1 MKLRDWDINL
11 KVRLGGE
18 AIVNITFWMFFPFLA
33 IYFSEE
39 FGKTLA
45 GTLLVVSQ
53 AFAVVANLLGGY
65 FSDRFGRKTMMVTA
79 SAGQGIAYLIFALSA
94 SPWLDSP
101 VLGFIC
107 FSIVSIFSSFYWP
120 ASQAMIADV
129 VPEKDRSS
137 VFAIFYTSINI
148 AVVIGPLLGSIFYAD
163 HRFELLLMAGI
174 TNLVLGL
181 LLYKLSHETAPQILQ
196 GISSQS
202 EGGALAILARQFK
215 EYGIILHDRVFLLF
229 ILGGI
234 FASMTFLQLDL
245 LYPVYTKEVVHN
257 QTLFAFNGWEM
268 KVSGEQAFGIL
279 IAENGL
285 LVVLFTVIVSKWM
298 ESFKER
304 SVFVASSL
312 CYGAAMLVAAS
323 THWVW
328 GLILSMAVFTF
339 AELMTVGIQNN
350 FISKIAPE
358 HMRGQYFAAAGL
370 RYTIGRMLAPMA
382 ITMTEWFGNSM
393 TFIILFGFTVVSAFL
408 YMATFRNLPS
418 KTKAI
423 AG

>member
-33 IYFSEE
+33 IYFSDE

-45 GTLLVVSQ
+45 GTLLVASQ

-174 TNLVLGL
+174 TNLMLGL
-181 LLYKLSHETAPQILQ
+181 LLYKLSHETAPQVLQ
-196 GISSQS
+196 GLSSQS
-202 EGGALAILARQFK
+202 QGGALAILARQFK

-393 TFIILFGFTVVSAFL
+393 TFIILFGFTVVSALL

>member
-107 FSIVSIFSSFYWP
+107 FSVVSIFSSFYWP

-181 LLYKLSHETAPQILQ
+181 LLYKLSHETAPQVLQ
-196 GISSQS
+196 GLSGQSQ
-202 EGGALAILARQFK
+202 GGALAILARQFK

-298 ESFKER
+298 ENFKER

-339 AELMTVGIQNN
+339 AELMTVGVQNN

-408 YMATFRNLPS
+408 YMATFRNLPA
-418 KTKAI
+418 KTKTI

>member
-1 MKLRDWDINL
+1 
-11 KVRLGGE
+11 
-18 AIVNITFWMFFPFLA
+18 
-33 IYFSEE
+33 
-39 FGKTLA
+39 
-45 GTLLVVSQ
+45 
-53 AFAVVANLLGGY
+53 
-65 FSDRFGRKTMMVTA
+65 
-79 SAGQGIAYLIFALSA
+79 
-94 SPWLDSP
+94 
-101 VLGFIC
+101 
-107 FSIVSIFSSFYWP
+107 
-120 ASQAMIADV
+120 
-129 VPEKDRSS
+129 
-137 VFAIFYTSINI
+137 
-148 AVVIGPLLGSIFYAD
+148 
-163 HRFELLLMAGI
+163 
-174 TNLVLGL
+174 
-181 LLYKLSHETAPQILQ
+181 
-196 GISSQS
+196 
-202 EGGALAILARQFK
+202 
-215 EYGIILHDRVFLLF
+215 
-229 ILGGI
+229 
-234 FASMTFLQLDL
+234 MTFLQLDL

>member
-33 IYFSEE
+33 IYFSDE

-53 AFAVVANLLGGY
+53 AFAVIANLLGGY

-101 VLGFIC
+101 ILGFIC

-181 LLYKLSHETAPQILQ
+181 LLYKLSHETAPQVLQ
-196 GISSQS
+196 GISGQSQ
-202 EGGALAILARQFK
+202 GGALAILARQFK

-298 ESFKER
+298 GSFKER

-312 CYGAAMLVAAS
+312 CYGVAMLIAAS

-370 RYTIGRMLAPMA
+370 RYTIGRMLAPLA

-393 TFIILFGFTVVSAFL
+393 TFIILFGFTVVSALL
-408 YMATFRNLPS
+408 YMATFRNLPA
-418 KTKAI
+418 KTETI